1 MQSKVHDLQ
10 ETQTLLDAV
19 FPLQIDAD
27 KWGSFMDS
35 SCIGITEDLPG
46 LNS

>member
-27 KWGSFMDS
+27 KWR
-35 SCIGITEDLPG
+35 SCIVITEDLPG